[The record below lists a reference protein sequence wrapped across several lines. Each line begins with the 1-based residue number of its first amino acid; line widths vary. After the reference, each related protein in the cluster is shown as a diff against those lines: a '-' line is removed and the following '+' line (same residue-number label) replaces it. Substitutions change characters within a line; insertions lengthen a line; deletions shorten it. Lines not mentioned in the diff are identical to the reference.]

1 MGLDVCGHTHS
12 ESGRLPG
19 VQHGVQVLTPLAEE
33 GALGPRRGLLGA
45 WRVPTWQ
52 CYGLPGLCGGHRSIC
67 HVISL
72 CRLDI
77 FYNKV

>member
-19 VQHGVQVLTPLAEE
+19 VATLSLGTD
-33 GALGPRRGLLGA
+33 ALGGGGSIRPSEGLAGGLERA
-45 WRVPTWQ
+45 HVAES
-52 CYGLPGLCGGHRSIC
+52 GLPELQGGHRSIC

-72 CRLDI
+72 CRLDV